1 MKNIN
6 IKYEN
11 CSFGGC
17 STEGWIKIC
26 QKRLGPSVDN
36 IAEDTILTILQYN
49 NIAKDTILTGGKYC
63 NNSGRALNILII
75 ANNGAGAGLI
85 NCRPATSFHQY
96 RTVSYKQTKQKI
108 PLIQN
113 ITHMATWQAFQG
125 GVLENQTVVEQR
137 SRNIAE
143 GCQKDK

>member
-1 MKNIN
+1 MKTGALVAAGL
-6 IKYEN
+6 KAGLK
-11 CSFGGC
+11 SVRRD
-17 STEGWIKIC
+17 WA
-26 QKRLGPSVDN
+26 QSVD
-36 IAEDTILTILQYN
+36 

-113 ITHMATWQAFQG
+113 ITHMAT
-125 GVLENQTVVEQR
+125 LLSN
-137 SRNIAE
+137 
-143 GCQKDK
+143 

>member
-26 QKRLGPSVDN
+26 QERLGTKLPSFD
-36 IAEDTILTILQYN
+36 

-75 ANNGAGAGLI
+75 ANNGASAGLI

-113 ITHMATWQAFQG
+113 ITHMAT
-125 GVLENQTVVEQR
+125 LLSN
-137 SRNIAE
+137 
-143 GCQKDK
+143 